1 MRVCGGPI
9 AVLVASLLPLSALA
23 DDSQAVAAPGVDSQA
38 PAVATLSIEGQRD
51 RAEVVIDGSFRVPKY
66 SIDSLG
72 DGKQI
77 VIHVED
83 AVLGPGGLQT
93 HGSSALIVR
102 STASDSARGVRIAI
116 SLTRKATYR
125 ARSEDGTIRILFDA
139 VEAPAAQ
146 GGQSSRKVA
155 SKPAAVSG
163 GYAPIAATD
172 VAPAPEAP
180 AVSSVPTVQYVGI
193 ERRNGRERVIV
204 ELDRPA
210 EFRIVPGTTG
220 PAKMEVHGA
229 KLGARVPSRVPGE
242 VGAIVREVQIAN
254 EEGRVTL
261 SVDRKGIGNATA
273 IREGNRIV
281 WLFAGEVA
289 NTSSARQTETIARE
303 AAVDVDGEEV
313 AAFLS
318 DVPLQVSAAAKG
330 GKTYEGRR
338 IDLDFKD
345 ADIHNILRL
354 LSEVGNV
361 NVVTAD
367 DVTGSVTIKMRSV
380 PWDQALDV
388 ILTSKGL
395 GMVRRGNLIRV
406 APQATLEKEREL
418 AIAREKQRLALAP
431 LETRLIPV
439 SYAGASTLQPR
450 VNELLSER
458 GKVAVDV
465 RTNILVVRDVPEN
478 LDNVEELVRSLD
490 TQTPQ
495 VLIEARIVEAG
506 ASFTNEFG
514 IQWGGDVVMS
524 SATGNPTGLLFP
536 HDLTIAGGSTDTQTP
551 TAGLSP
557 FGGAP
562 NPNFVVNFPA
572 PAGTGRGAA
581 IGLSMGS
588 LSGNV
593 NVSVRLS
600 AFETSGDLRIIS
612 APRILTLDNHAAT
625 ISQGTSIPYSQVGA
639 QGVQTT
645 FQEAV
650 LSLNVTPHVTNDGA
664 VSMDVSISRNEP
676 DFNQRSARGDPTILK
691 RQAQTTL
698 LVQDGHTAVIGGIF
712 TRNSGHGFD
721 QIPFFG
727 DIPILGVLFQHRT
740 QRDARSELLIFLTP
754 RIVNRGE
761 ALSH

>member
-1 MRVCGGPI
+1 MRACGGKI
-9 AVLVASLLPLSALA
+9 AVLLGLWLPLTALGDDGRASL
-23 DDSQAVAAPGVDSQA
+23 
-38 PAVATLSIEGQRD
+38 ATLRVNGQAD
-51 RAEVVIDGSFRVPKY
+51 RAEVVIDGDFEIPNY
-66 SIDSLG
+66 SIDALQ

-77 VIHVED
+77 IIHVED
-83 AVLGPGGLQT
+83 AELGPAGLKVD
-93 HGSSALIVR
+93 GSSKLIVR
-102 STASDSARGVRIAI
+102 SSASTAARGVRITLQ
-116 SLTRKATYR
+116 LTRRATYR
-125 ARSEDGTIRILFDA
+125 ARSEQGKIRVLFDA
-139 VEAPAAQ
+139 RDGDQSAAAAAPSEGARASAAD
-146 GGQSSRKVA
+146 
-155 SKPAAVSG
+155 SG
-163 GYAPIAATD
+163 ETIA
-172 VAPAPEAP
+172 
-180 AVSSVPTVQYVGI
+180 PTVKQVGI
-193 ERRNGRERVIV
+193 ERKNGRERVVI

-210 EFRIVPGTTG
+210 EFRIVPGETG
-220 PAKMEVHGA
+220 PARMELQGA
-229 KLGARVPSRVPGE
+229 QLGASVPSRIPGS
-242 VGAIVREVQIAN
+242 VGAVVRDVRISAT
-254 EEGRVTL
+254 GDRVSL
-261 SVDRKGIGNATA
+261 SVERGSGSNATA

-281 WLFAGEVA
+281 WMFAA
-289 NTSSARQTETIARE
+289 DAAAAASSSSRQTETIARE
-303 AAVDVDGEEV
+303 ASVSIEGEEV

-318 DVPLQVSAAAKG
+318 DVPLQIGAAKSDNR
-330 GKTYEGRR
+330 YEGRR

-367 DVTGSVTIKMRSV
+367 DVQGSITIKMRAV

-439 SYAGASTLQPR
+439 SYAGAQTLQPR
-450 VNELLSER
+450 VSELLSER
-458 GKVAVDV
+458 GKVAVDI

-490 TQTPQ
+490 TQTPP
-495 VLIEARIVEAG
+495 VLIEARIVEART
-506 ASFTNEFG
+506 SFTNEFG

-524 SATGNPTGLLFP
+524 SATGNPTGLVFP
-536 HDLTIAGGSTDTQTP
+536 HDLTVAGGSTDGETP

-593 NVSVRLS
+593 NFSLRLS
-600 AFETSGDLRIIS
+600 AFETTGQVRIIS
-612 APRILTLDNHAAT
+612 APRVLTLDNHAAT

-664 VSMDVSISRNEP
+664 VSMDVAVSRNEP
-676 DFNQRSARGDPTILK
+676 DFVQRSARGDPTILK

-698 LVQDGHTAVIGGIF
+698 LVQDGHTAVIGGIY

-721 QIPFFG
+721 QIPVFG
-727 DIPILGVLFQHRT
+727 DIPILGVLFQHHT
-740 QRDARSELLIFLTP
+740 QSDSRSELLIFLTP

-761 ALSH
+761 ALKN

>member
-1 MRVCGGPI
+1 MSVRRVSCGGI
-9 AVLVASLLPLSALA
+9 AAFLAALWAWPAFA
-23 DDSQAVAAPGVDSQA
+23 DA
-38 PAVATLSIEGQRD
+38 PAVGEVDKATVATLHISGQRD
-51 RAEVVIDGSFRVPKY
+51 RAEMTVNGTFQVPSY
-66 SIDSLG
+66 SIDTLD

-77 VIHVED
+77 VIHVD
-83 AVLGPGGLQT
+83 NAVLAQSGVAVD
-93 HGSSALIVR
+93 GSAGLIVR
-102 STASDSARGVRIAI
+102 SDASSTAKGVRVVVQ
-116 SLTRKATYR
+116 LTRKAAYR
-125 ARSEDGTIRILFDA
+125 ARADKGRIQVLFDA
-139 VEAPAAQ
+139 LAPEQ
-146 GGQSSRKVA
+146 
-155 SKPAAVSG
+155 
-163 GYAPIAATD
+163 APKAAATNGGG
-172 VAPAPEAP
+172 A
-180 AVSSVPTVQYVGI
+180 SVKYVGI
-193 ERRNGRERVIV
+193 ERRNGRERVVI
-204 ELDRPA
+204 ELDRAA
-210 EFRIVPGTTG
+210 EFRVVPGNNG
-220 PAKMEVHGA
+220 PARMEIEQAQLGADVPSEVHGDDSGVVHA
-229 KLGARVPSRVPGE
+229 VRVSGRGERVL
-242 VGAIVREVQIAN
+242 
-254 EEGRVTL
+254 L
-261 SVDRKGIGNATA
+261 SVDRGEGSNGTA

-281 WLFAGEVA
+281 WLFAPAPAQHGA
-289 NTSSARQTETIARE
+289 SRGTETVARE
-303 AAVDVDGEEV
+303 TATSVDGEEV

-318 DVPLQVSAAAKG
+318 DVPLQVGAAKG
-330 GKTYEGRR
+330 DSRYSGRR

-367 DVTGSVTIKMRSV
+367 DVSGTVTIKMRAV

-406 APQATLEKEREL
+406 APQTTLEKEREL

-431 LETRLIPV
+431 LETRLVPV
-439 SYAGASTLQPR
+439 SYAGAATLQPR

-458 GKVAVDV
+458 GKVAVDE
-465 RTNILVVRDVPEN
+465 RTNILVVRDIPEN
-478 LDNVEELVRSLD
+478 LDNIEELVRSLD

-506 ASFTNEFG
+506 TSFTSAFG

-524 SATGNPTGLLFP
+524 SATGNPTGLVFP
-536 HDLTIAGGSTDTQTP
+536 SDVTLAGGSTDNQTP

-557 FGGAP
+557 WGGAV

-572 PAGTGRGAA
+572 AVGTGRGGS

-588 LSGNV
+588 LAGTV
-593 NVSVRLS
+593 NLSVRLS
-600 AFETSGDLRIIS
+600 AFETTGTVRIVS
-612 APRILTLDNHAAT
+612 APRVLTLDNHAAT

-645 FQEAV
+645 FREAL
-650 LSLNVTPHVTNDGA
+650 LSLDVTPHVTNDGA
-664 VSMDVSISRNEP
+664 VSMDVKVNRNEP

-698 LVQDGHTAVIGGIF
+698 LVQDGHTAVIGGIY
-712 TRNSGHGFD
+712 TRNSGTGFD
-721 QIPFFG
+721 NVPFFG
-727 DIPILGVLFQHRT
+727 DIPILGALFHFT
-740 QRDARSELLIFLTP
+740 TKRDARSELLIFLTP

>member
-1 MRVCGGPI
+1 
-9 AVLVASLLPLSALA
+9 VA
-23 DDSQAVAAPGVDSQA
+23 
-38 PAVATLSIEGQRD
+38 
-51 RAEVVIDGSFRVPKY
+51 
-66 SIDSLG
+66 
-72 DGKQI
+72 
-77 VIHVED
+77 
-83 AVLGPGGLQT
+83 
-93 HGSSALIVR
+93 
-102 STASDSARGVRIAI
+102 
-116 SLTRKATYR
+116 
-125 ARSEDGTIRILFDA
+125 
-139 VEAPAAQ
+139 
-146 GGQSSRKVA
+146 
-155 SKPAAVSG
+155 
-163 GYAPIAATD
+163 
-172 VAPAPEAP
+172 
-180 AVSSVPTVQYVGI
+180 
-193 ERRNGRERVIV
+193 
-204 ELDRPA
+204 
-210 EFRIVPGTTG
+210 
-220 PAKMEVHGA
+220 
-229 KLGARVPSRVPGE
+229 
-242 VGAIVREVQIAN
+242 
-254 EEGRVTL
+254 
-261 SVDRKGIGNATA
+261 
-273 IREGNRIV
+273 
-281 WLFAGEVA
+281 
-289 NTSSARQTETIARE
+289 
-303 AAVDVDGEEV
+303 
-313 AAFLS
+313 
-318 DVPLQVSAAAKG
+318 AAAKNG
-330 GKTYEGRR
+330 QRYEGRR

-367 DVTGSVTIKMRSV
+367 DVSGSVTIKMRSV

-439 SYAGASTLQPR
+439 SYAGAQTLQPR
-450 VNELLSER
+450 VSELLSER
-458 GKVAVDV
+458 GKVAVDQ

-506 ASFTNEFG
+506 TSFTNEFG

-524 SATGNPTGLLFP
+524 SATGNPTGLVFP
-536 HDLTIAGGSTDTQTP
+536 HDLTIAGGSTDGQTP

-557 FGGAP
+557 FGGTP

-593 NVSVRLS
+593 NFSLRLS
-600 AFETSGDLRIIS
+600 AFETTGQVRIIS
-612 APRILTLDNHAAT
+612 APRILTLDNHSAT
-625 ISQGTSIPYSQVGA
+625 ISSGTSIPYSQVGA

-650 LSLNVTPHVTNDGA
+650 LALNVTPHVTNDGA
-664 VSMDVSISRNEP
+664 VSMDVSVSRNEP
-676 DFNQRSARGDPTILK
+676 DFNQRSARGDPTIFK

-698 LVQDGHTAVIGGIF
+698 LVQDGHTAVIGGIY

-721 QIPFFG
+721 QIPVFG
-727 DIPILGVLFQHRT
+727 DIPILGVLFQHHT
-740 QRDARSELLIFLTP
+740 QRDARNELLIFLTP